1 MKEFHCV
8 LGNKGGVGKSVVAS
22 WLIQHAR
29 SAGNDVLGIECDQ
42 SNRTLTRYERLRTER
57 LDLLDREDQIDRRRF
72 DSLIEMLVADK
83 EAFVVMDNGQ
93 ASFGPLSRYMTE
105 CRAFDILRESGRE
118 CFVHAVITGGQ
129 LGASTLAGFDK
140 TVTGLGGDAHVV
152 VWHNEHFGPVDDAEY
167 QEVLTRS
174 RTRVLG
180 PVRLH
185 LWSKP
190 FEDDVQDMLKRFLTF
205 EEAIASSDFGLMN
218 RQRLKI
224 VRDHVFGAV
233 QQSLAM
239 LNQEALDAD

>member
-22 WLIQHAR
+22 WLIQHAT

-42 SNRTLTRYERLRTER
+42 SNRTLTRYKRLRTER
-57 LDLLDREDQIDRRRF
+57 LDLLDSEHQIDRRRF
-72 DSLIEMLVADK
+72 DSMIEMLVADK
-83 EAFVVMDNGQ
+83 EPFVVMDNGQ

-118 CFVHAVITGGQ
+118 CFVHALVTGGQ
-129 LGASTLAGFDK
+129 LGASTLAGFNE

-167 QEVLTRS
+167 QEVVTRS
-174 RTRVLG
+174 HTRVLG
-180 PVRLH
+180 PVQLH

-205 EEAIASSDFGLMN
+205 EEAIGSLDFGLMN
-218 RQRLKI
+218 RQRLTI

-239 LNQEALDAD
+239 LNEEALDAE

>member
-83 EAFVVMDNGQ
+83 EPFVVMDNGQ

-152 VWHNEHFGPVDDAEY
+152 VWHNEHFGLVDDAEY
-167 QEVLTRS
+167 QEVVTRS

-205 EEAIASSDFGLMN
+205 EEAIASADFGLMN

-239 LNQEALDAD
+239 LNREALDAD

>member
-29 SAGNDVLGIECDQ
+29 SVGNDVLGIECDQ

-72 DSLIEMLVADK
+72 DSLIEMLVAD
-83 EAFVVMDNGQ
+83 EERFVVMDNGQ

-118 CFVHAVITGGQ
+118 CFVHAVVTGGQ

-140 TVTGLGGDAHVV
+140 TVIGLGGDAHVV
-152 VWHNEHFGPVDDAEY
+152 VWHNEHFGLVDDEEY
-167 QEVLTRS
+167 QDVVTRS
-174 RTRVLG
+174 HTRVLG
-180 PVRLH
+180 PVRLL

-205 EEAIASSDFGLMN
+205 EEAIASSHFGLMN
-218 RQRLKI
+218 RQRLRI
-224 VRDHVFGAV
+224 VRDHVFGAL

-239 LNQEALDAD
+239 LNQEAVHAE

>member
-83 EAFVVMDNGQ
+83 EPFVVMDNGQ

-105 CRAFDILRESGRE
+105 CRAFEILRESGRE

-152 VWHNEHFGPVDDAEY
+152 VWHNEHFGSVDDAEY
-167 QEVLTRS
+167 QEVVTRS

-205 EEAIASSDFGLMN
+205 EEAIASADFGLMN

-239 LNQEALDAD
+239 LNREALDAD